1 MYRIFLFLGT
11 GYFLSLNNKLCSE
24 NGLVH
29 QRNAIDDPVGGLI
42 ECKKAAE
49 EITGSLSATL
59 KQEVNRPKGCYY
71 AKNMQKVYF
80 NEDTT
85 GSAGDN
91 AYQIC
96 TPGGNEYNLIFIHI
110 VLY

>member
-1 MYRIFLFLGT
+1 M
-11 GYFLSLNNKLCSE
+11 
-24 NGLVH
+24 VH

-59 KQEVNRPKGCYY
+59 KQEVDRPKGCYY
-71 AKNMQKVYF
+71 ADKMQKVYF

-85 GSAGDN
+85 GSASDN
-91 AYQIC
+91 AYQVCI
-96 TPGGNEYNLIFIHI
+96 PGGNEYNLIFIHI
-110 VLY
+110 LLYPILDIT